1 MAAEINN
8 VAYSWSMIQLQTNFD
23 GESAQ
28 APIFVDCTAIKWD
41 TKRKIESI
49 IVFAT
54 SYCSIVCE

>member
-41 TKRKIESI
+41 TKRKIESKGCI
-49 IVFAT
+49 YKQLLLNT
-54 SYCSIVCE
+54 L